1 MGLLLRMETLGKI
14 FPSPSAPS
22 ANNFTLKKGRIL
34 ATQREVKK
42 RSPGAFQNT
51 LTNGK

>member
-34 ATQREVKK
+34 ATQREVKND
-42 RSPGAFQNT
+42 RQGPFRT
-51 LTNGK
+51 P